1 MNAIRVVLADD
12 HHLFRAGL
20 RALIQNLSGVEVVA
34 EAGDGLEAVRLVQAL
49 QPDVLLL
56 DIAMPELDGL
66 TATARIVESASR
78 TRVVIV
84 SMNSNAASVLRAMRA
99 GASGYL
105 LKDVTPAELELALR
119 AVAGGQTYLCAAAS
133 RHVIAGYVQGADPD
147 KADPLDRLTVRQREV
162 LQLIAEGSTTKQIAR
177 KLEISAKTVESHRT
191 QLMRELNI
199 HDIAGLVRFAV
210 RTGLVS
216 PER

>member
-1 MNAIRVVLADD
+1 MNTIRVVLADD

-20 RALIQNLSGVEVVA
+20 RALIQNLSGLEVVA
-34 EAGDGLEAVRLVQAL
+34 EAGDGLEAVRLVQTL
-49 QPDVLLL
+49 QPDILLL

-119 AVAGGQTYLCAAAS
+119 AVAGGQTYLCA
-133 RHVIAGYVQGADPD
+133 
-147 KADPLDRLTVRQREV
+147 LDRLTVRQREV
-162 LQLIAEGSTTKQIAR
+162 LRLIAEGCTTKQIAR
-177 KLEISAKTVESHRT
+177 KLEISVKTVESHRT

-199 HDIAGLVRFAV
+199 HDIAGLVRFAI

-216 PER
+216 PEH